1 MYRNYLKVAWRNLLK
16 NKVFSFINITGLA
29 MGLSCF
35 ILIALYVL
43 NELSYDGFFNA
54 SDRIYRINSDVR
66 FGGSDTRM
74 PLSSDMM
81 GQTLAKDYPQ
91 VEQYTR
97 VYNSNGSKMIRKDK
111 DFINEAFIAHV
122 DSTFFQVFSLKAL
135 SGNLATALNEPNTVV
150 LTASAARKY
159 FGTTEALGKTLET
172 NDNGKTVYKV
182 TGIVED
188 IPKNSHFN
196 FHLLFSM
203 DNVDYGWGSYL
214 SHNFHTYL
222 LLKEGVDPK
231 SFTNNFEEYI
241 NNYVAPQA
249 RQIMNIANMDE
260 FRKAGNDLV
269 YSMTP
274 LTDIHLKS
282 DRQLEITPGGNIQ
295 YIYIFSGVALF
306 ILLIACINF
315 MNLTTARS
323 ANRAREVGIR
333 KVLGTD
339 RRSLMAQFLSESLL
353 MTFLSLLIALFIAYL
368 VLPLFNEVSGKEMTI
383 VNLFTPIFL
392 PLLLVLPLM
401 VGLLAGSYPA
411 FYLSAFKPIQVLKG
425 KLNLGVK
432 GGGLRSA
439 LVVVQF
445 VTSII
450 LIIGTIIIYKQL
462 NYIQNKNLG
471 FAKEQVLIVN
481 DTYALGDNANAF
493 RNELLQ
499 QPGVLNASYS
509 GYLPVTSSSRT
520 NNTFSKEA
528 VVDARNGFNMES
540 WMVDEAYIPTMG
552 MEIKRGRNF
561 SKSFGAD
568 STGVIINETTEK
580 ILGYTDPIGKK
591 LYTIVD
597 VQTGEVKAFTI
608 IGVVKN
614 FHFQTLKESIG
625 PLCLLYGQN
634 TWLASIKVAPAN
646 VASVINTAREKW
658 KTMASGAPF
667 SYRFMDDSFDEMH
680 RSEER
685 VGKIALTFSIL
696 AIFIACLGLFG
707 LVTFIAEQREKEI
720 GIRKVLG
727 ASVQGIVQLLSR
739 DFIKLVIIAFVIAA
753 PAAWYFMNRWLQDF
767 AYRIQISW
775 WVFLLAGF
783 LALLIAMVTLSV
795 QAIKAALANPVK
807 NLRTE

>member
-29 MGLSCF
+29 IGLSCF

-43 NELSYDGFFNA
+43 NELSYDGFFTA

-74 PLSSDMM
+74 PFSSDMM
-81 GQTLAKDYPQ
+81 GQTLTKDYPQ

-97 VYNSNGSKMIRKDK
+97 VYNSNGSKMIRKDR
-111 DFINEAFIAHV
+111 DFINEAHIAHV
-122 DSTFFQVFSLKAL
+122 DSTFFQVFSLKSLA
-135 SGNLATALNEPNTVV
+135 GNLGSALNEPNTVV

-159 FGTTEALGKTLET
+159 FGTTEAVGKTLET
-172 NDNGKTVYKV
+172 NDNGKTIYKV
-182 TGIVED
+182 TGVVED

-196 FHLLFSM
+196 FRFLFSM
-203 DNVDYGWGSYL
+203 DNVDYGWGNYL

-231 SFTNNFEEYI
+231 SFANKFEEYI

-249 RQIMNIANMDE
+249 RQIMNISSMDE

-269 YSMTP
+269 YSMIP

-282 DRQLEITPGGNIQ
+282 DRQQEITTGGNIQ
-295 YIYIFSGVALF
+295 YVYIFSGVALF

-339 RRSLMAQFLSESLL
+339 RRSLMTQFLSESLL
-353 MTFLSLLIALFIAYL
+353 MTFLSLFIALFIAYL

-383 VNLFTPIFL
+383 ADLFTPIFL
-392 PLLLVLPLM
+392 PLLLALPIV

-493 RNELLQ
+493 RNELMQ
-499 QPGVLNASYS
+499 QPGVLNASFS
-509 GYLPVTSSSRT
+509 GYLPVTSSSRS
-520 NNTFSKEA
+520 NNTFSKES
-528 VVDARNGFNMES
+528 VVDAKNGFNMES

-580 ILGYTDPIGKK
+580 IIGYADPIGKK
-591 LYTIVD
+591 LYSIVD
-597 VQTGEVKAFTI
+597 VQRGEVKAFTI

-625 PLCLLYGQN
+625 PLCLLYGHN
-634 TWLASIKVAPAN
+634 TWLASFKVAPAN
-646 VASVINTAREKW
+646 VASVIRTAKEKW

-667 SYRFMDDSFDEMH
+667 SYRFMDDSFDEMYH
-680 RSEER
+680 SEER
-685 VGKIALTFSIL
+685 VAKIALTFSIL

-727 ASVQGIVQLLSR
+727 ASVQGIVQLLSK
-739 DFIKLVIIAFVIAA
+739 DFIKLVIIAFVVAA